1 MRDLSTLPIYSI
13 IHYISMDSWIYMFY
27 TSDNKPI
34 QLFAVIIAEIVPAL
48 VIRSS
53 VIGSCIPLTLS
64 SPLWWGFLFVFIL
77 GFFFKHLFSDI
88 TNCSRLILY
97 IFHSSSRISH
107 FSSSGSFYWKILL
120 ETKIWLS
127 GVSALLLGCLAS
139 RPLS

>member
-53 VIGSCIPLTLS
+53 VNWLLYPFDIILTIVV
-64 SPLWWGFLFVFIL
+64 GVFVCFYFG
-77 GFFFKHLFSDI
+77 GFF
-88 TNCSRLILY
+88 
-97 IFHSSSRISH
+97 
-107 FSSSGSFYWKILL
+107 
-120 ETKIWLS
+120 
-127 GVSALLLGCLAS
+127 
-139 RPLS
+139 